1 MKIKFVSGFVAAVLG
16 VALAIAVSTHAR
28 AITLANSGASAQFI
42 ASSGYVEKAVT
53 YAGAAHRSSR
63 RTARRTARRHSYY

>member
-1 MKIKFVSGFVAAVLG
+1 MKIKFDSGFAAAVLG
-16 VALAIAVSTHAR
+16 AALAIGVSTHAR
-28 AITLANSGASAQFI
+28 AITLANSGTSAQFV

>member
-1 MKIKFVSGFVAAVLG
+1 MKVRFVSGFTAAVLG
-16 VALAIAVSTHAR
+16 AALAIGVSTHAR

-53 YAGAAHRSSR
+53 AVGVAHRSSR
-63 RTARRTARRHSYY
+63 RTARRTARRHSY